1 MAKKDVLYGSN
12 GGNVASATK
21 KEDKKMNIE
30 KAKKSWEGKGLTD
43 GGLTIIGGWI
53 DKIASAGKRYEAY
66 QRLAFC
72 SDDVRGSLFNLQNAI
87 KMMEAGK

>member
-1 MAKKDVLYGSN
+1 MAKKEIHYWGN
-12 GGNVASATK
+12 GDDGAAATK
-21 KEDKKMNIE
+21 KEDKKMDIE

-43 GGLTIIGGWI
+43 GGMTIIGGWI
-53 DKIASAGKRYEAY
+53 GKIASAGKRYEAY

>member
-1 MAKKDVLYGSN
+1 MD
-12 GGNVASATK
+12 
-21 KEDKKMNIE
+21 IE
-30 KAKKSWEGKGLTD
+30 KAKKSWKGKGITE
-43 GGLTIIGGWI
+43 GGLAVIGGWI

-87 KMMEAGK
+87 KMMEDEK